1 MTNTPDNTPVDNQLP
16 PINAVFE
23 EWVVTQD
30 AYIAIAN
37 VHKEP
42 LQRNAQGVYLHHGI
56 RLAFQAFAISHGF
69 KQLGQAAAKTAETLK
84 AMVDSLNGLK
94 DIDVKELGNIIK
106 DATRQR
112 LERKTAPDRT
122 PPEYV
127 QRPELEER
135 THG

>member
-69 KQLGQAAAKTAETLK
+69 KQLGQAAVKTAETLK

-112 LERKTAPDRT
+112 LEGKAATDRT

-127 QRPELEER
+127 QPPELEER